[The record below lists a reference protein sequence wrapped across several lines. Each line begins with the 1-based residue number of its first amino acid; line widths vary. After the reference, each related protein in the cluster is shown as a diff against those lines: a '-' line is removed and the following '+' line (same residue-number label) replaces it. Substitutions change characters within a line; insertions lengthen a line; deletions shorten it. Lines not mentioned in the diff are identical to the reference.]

1 MSKTARNILGYLL
14 VISFLLFPAM
24 GEAGQTGKI
33 AGRVSDAAN
42 NESLVGAN
50 VLIKETSLGTVTDPD
65 GFYTINNIPP
75 GEYTIVISFIGYRK
89 TTVSNVNVK
98 IDLTTRV
105 DAKLNSEAIQANDV
119 VIMAERPL
127 VQKDLTSSSV
137 TVSEAELKRIPTEN
151 INQVINIQAGVVG
164 GHFRGGRSGE
174 VAYLIDGVAVNDP
187 YNGSMPLQI
196 DNSVVR
202 EMEVISGTF
211 NAEYGQAMSGIV
223 NIVTSEGSSSYHGSI
238 SAYTGDY
245 ATSHT
250 DLFPNNGSFRNLG
263 IKNIQGNLSG
273 YVPYISHLT
282 FFITGRYS
290 SDRGYLYGKKVYDVS
305 DLTPYQM
312 KNYQGLTMYYPD
324 GSPMYVYSVKGN
336 LYIPQNAS
344 DAASLIGDP
353 EYVAMNPSQRRSFN
367 GKLAYTI
374 GTLKFTYNGLWDDN
388 WNKYYDHSFAWTP
401 DGILNHYRTDWIHS
415 FQITHSPTANTY
427 QTLKF
432 GYNWYN
438 YKGYLYEE
446 PLDPRYVSPDQGQP
460 TGGGS
465 GYTFRSGGN
474 QTNRYDR
481 YTKTTIAQWVLNSQ
495 ITTKQKIGVGLEGRY
510 HEIFSHGTS
519 LINLN
524 QTVMDSVTGVAISQ
538 LGYPNLGAPGNQS
551 YFKKPVE
558 LSAYIQD
565 KVEYD
570 MMIINAGVRF
580 DYFDPAS
587 SYPVDLK
594 NPTKNPLFPFPD
606 VWKAAGKKTQLSP
619 RLGISFPITDQGIIH
634 FSYGHFFQMPS
645 FDNLY
650 TNSDYLVPPSSTLNT
665 IAGNPDLE
673 PQRTTKYEIGLQQVL
688 FTNIGLDLSVYYS
701 DIRNLLGTEI
711 IQTYE
716 GFEYARYVNRDY
728 GNVKGFVLSLDR
740 RFTDY
745 YGVKIDYTYQL
756 ASGDA
761 SDPLSVFYNNQTS
774 PPIETN
780 KAVVPLNW
788 DQRSTL
794 NLSFTVG
801 KPEDWNV
808 GVIFSYGSGFPYTED
823 TRVSGGLRFENG
835 GFKPSSFNIDMT
847 AEKSISLSDVHFTL
861 FALVYNLLDTR
872 NEVNVN
878 SASGRANIDLYTYQA
893 GAIVGLNTIQQYLNN
908 PTSFS
913 APRQIRLGFRVDY

>member
-1 MSKTARNILGYLL
+1 
-14 VISFLLFPAM
+14 
-24 GEAGQTGKI
+24 
-33 AGRVSDAAN
+33 
-42 NESLVGAN
+42 
-50 VLIKETSLGTVTDPD
+50 
-65 GFYTINNIPP
+65 
-75 GEYTIVISFIGYRK
+75 
-89 TTVSNVNVK
+89 
-98 IDLTTRV
+98 
-105 DAKLNSEAIQANDV
+105 
-119 VIMAERPL
+119 
-127 VQKDLTSSSV
+127 
-137 TVSEAELKRIPTEN
+137 
-151 INQVINIQAGVVG
+151 
-164 GHFRGGRSGE
+164 
-174 VAYLIDGVAVNDP
+174 
-187 YNGSMPLQI
+187 
-196 DNSVVR
+196 
-202 EMEVISGTF
+202 
-211 NAEYGQAMSGIV
+211 
-223 NIVTSEGSSSYHGSI
+223 
-238 SAYTGDY
+238 
-245 ATSHT
+245 
-250 DLFPNNGSFRNLG
+250 
-263 IKNIQGNLSG
+263 
-273 YVPYISHLT
+273 
-282 FFITGRYS
+282 
-290 SDRGYLYGKKVYDVS
+290 
-305 DLTPYQM
+305 
-312 KNYQGLTMYYPD
+312 
-324 GSPMYVYSVKGN
+324 
-336 LYIPQNAS
+336 
-344 DAASLIGDP
+344 
-353 EYVAMNPSQRRSFN
+353 
-367 GKLAYTI
+367 
-374 GTLKFTYNGLWDDN
+374 
-388 WNKYYDHSFAWTP
+388 
-401 DGILNHYRTDWIHS
+401 
-415 FQITHSPTANTY
+415 
-427 QTLKF
+427 
-432 GYNWYN
+432 
-438 YKGYLYEE
+438 
-446 PLDPRYVSPDQGQP
+446 
-460 TGGGS
+460 
-465 GYTFRSGGN
+465 
-474 QTNRYDR
+474 
-481 YTKTTIAQWVLNSQ
+481 
-495 ITTKQKIGVGLEGRY
+495 
-510 HEIFSHGTS
+510 
-519 LINLN
+519 
-524 QTVMDSVTGVAISQ
+524 VAISQ

-728 GNVKGFVLSLDR
+728 GNVKGFILSLDR

-913 APRQIRLGFRVDY
+913 APRQIRLGLRVDY